1 MKHVFLMALI
11 AAVTFASEQVEAT
24 GTETDII
31 QRTVNFLIFAG
42 IIYYLIAEP
51 VKGFFTGRTQGIA
64 DELEKVQTRLKESK
78 EAKES
83 ANAKIEEA
91 KILAKEIMSS
101 CKKENVIINE
111 KMAAQLEFDLSNL
124 EKQKNDIM
132 ELEKRQMVRD
142 VVEEVL
148 AEALNQ
154 DKSVL
159 DKDTFADII
168 LKKVA

>member
-1 MKHVFLMALI
+1 MKHVFLMALL
-11 AAVTFASEQVEAT
+11 AAVTFASEQVEVT

-51 VKGFFTGRTQGIA
+51 VKNFFVGRTQSIA

-78 EAKES
+78 SAKES

-91 KILAKEIMSS
+91 KVLAKEIMSN

-111 KMAAQLEFDLSNL
+111 KMASQLEFDLSNL
-124 EKQKNDIM
+124 EKQQTDLM
-132 ELEKRQMVRD
+132 GLEKRQMVRD
-142 VVEEVL
+142 VVKEVL
-148 AEALNQ
+148 AEALSQ

>member
-1 MKHVFLMALI
+1 MKHIFLMAMI
-11 AAVTFASEQVEAT
+11 AVVTFASEHAPVAEV
-24 GTETDII
+24 ETDII

-42 IIYYLIAEP
+42 IVYYLIAEP

-64 DELEKVQTRLKESK
+64 DELEKVQNRLKESK
-78 EAKES
+78 AAKEA
-83 ANAKIEEA
+83 ANAKIDEA
-91 KILAKEIMSS
+91 KKLAEEIMSS

-124 EKQKNDIM
+124 EKQQSDIM
-132 ELEKRQMVRD
+132 ELDKRQMVRQ

-148 AEALNQ
+148 ADALSQ
-154 DKSVL
+154 DNSGL
-159 DKDTFADII
+159 DKDAFADII

>member
-11 AAVTFASEQVEAT
+11 ATVTFASEQVEAT

-42 IIYYLIAEP
+42 IVYYLIAEP
-51 VKGFFTGRTQGIA
+51 VKGYFTGRTQGIA

-78 EAKES
+78 MAKES

-124 EKQKNDIM
+124 EKQKSDIM
-132 ELEKRQMVRD
+132 ELEKRQMVRN

-148 AEALNQ
+148 AEALTQ

>member
-11 AAVTFASEQVEAT
+11 AAVTFASEQAEAT

-51 VKGFFTGRTQGIA
+51 VKGYFTGRTQGIA

-78 EAKES
+78 AAKES

-91 KILAKEIMSS
+91 KVLAKEIMSN

-124 EKQKNDIM
+124 ERQQNDIM
-132 ELEKRQMVRD
+132 GLEKRQMVRN

>member
-1 MKHVFLMALI
+1 MKHIFIMAMI
-11 AAVTFASEQVEAT
+11 ATVTFASGTEAT
-24 GTETDII
+24 GAETDII

-42 IIYYLIAEP
+42 IVYYLIAEP
-51 VKGFFTGRTQGIA
+51 VKGYFTGRTQGIA

-78 EAKES
+78 AAKEA

-91 KILAKEIMSS
+91 KVLAEEIMSS

-124 EKQKNDIM
+124 EKQQSDIM
-132 ELEKRQMVRD
+132 ELDKRQMVRS

-148 AEALNQ
+148 ADALTQ
-154 DKSVL
+154 DNSGL
-159 DKDTFADII
+159 DKDAFADII

>member
-1 MKHVFLMALI
+1 MKHIFIMAMI
-11 AAVTFASEQVEAT
+11 ATVSFASGTEAT
-24 GTETDII
+24 GAETDII

-42 IIYYLIAEP
+42 IVYYLIAEP
-51 VKGFFTGRTQGIA
+51 VKGYFTGRTQGIA

-78 EAKES
+78 AAKEA

-91 KILAKEIMSS
+91 KVLAEEIMSS

-124 EKQKNDIM
+124 EKQQSDIM
-132 ELEKRQMVRD
+132 ELDKRQMVRS

-148 AEALNQ
+148 ADALTQ
-154 DKSVL
+154 DNSGL
-159 DKDTFADII
+159 DKDAFADII

>member
-1 MKHVFLMALI
+1 MKHIFIMAMI
-11 AAVTFASEQVEAT
+11 AAVTFASEQAGAT
-24 GTETDII
+24 GTETDIV

-42 IIYYLIAEP
+42 IVYYLIAEP
-51 VKGFFTGRTQGIA
+51 VKGYFTGRTQGIA
-64 DELEKVQTRLKESK
+64 DELEKVQARLKESK
-78 EAKES
+78 MAKEA

-91 KILAKEIMSS
+91 KVLAEEIMSS

-124 EKQKNDIM
+124 EKQQSDIM
-132 ELEKRQMVRD
+132 ELDKRQMVRN

-148 AEALNQ
+148 SEALGQ
-154 DKSVL
+154 DNSGL
-159 DKDTFADII
+159 DKDAFAEII